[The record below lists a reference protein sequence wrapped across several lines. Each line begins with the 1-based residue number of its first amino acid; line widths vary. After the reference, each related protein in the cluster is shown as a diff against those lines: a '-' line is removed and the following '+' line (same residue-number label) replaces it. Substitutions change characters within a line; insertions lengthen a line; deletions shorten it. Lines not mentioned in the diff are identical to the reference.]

1 MSFFTVGIKKLSVDT
16 DELMPAYGG
25 KLIAEAC
32 IVEEIVGDEEVV
44 EPILIEDGDCART
57 VNE

>member
-1 MSFFTVGIKKLSVDT
+1 MSSFTVGIKKLSVGT

-25 KLIAEAC
+25 KSTAEIC
-32 IVEEIVGDEEVV
+32 IVEEIVGEEEFVGAM
-44 EPILIEDGDCART
+44 LIESGDCART